1 MSKKTL
7 LFAVVIVCA
16 AAVVVSAGG
25 AREPEGPVDLRFTVW
40 TGAQGHLDLLNS
52 IASDYTAQ
60 NTDVTVRF
68 VTIPFADYVTNVTI
82 QLAGA
87 DRPDAGWLVETNAPE
102 FIDAG
107 VVMDVSAQAA
117 QYDMGD
123 WFEPALELWRR
134 GDQLFGIP
142 FSTSPFLI
150 LYNEDLFAQAGVPTP
165 RELSERGEWT
175 WEAFADASRQIREAT
190 GVYGFQTMDGQGY
203 DIRVWHTLVPIL
215 RSYGTDVWDQDNN
228 VLLNTPEAV
237 RAVQLFHDMVFVDE
251 SVVPPGD
258 RSDFYVGD
266 AAMTVGQI
274 SRVPQ
279 LQDADFSWSMAVM
292 PEGPAGRGD
301 VIGQA
306 GVVAYSAGGHS
317 DIAADFVAF
326 MTNEENVARLA
337 QFFPPARESVLES
350 EEFLTANPDIPPE
363 LMREVVADSIRVGRV
378 LSFHTN
384 FSEIDLESRGA
395 FDSLWRR
402 DADVQTALDEVAEV
416 IEPLVRQ

>member
-1 MSKKTL
+1 MSKRTFVVVMIFL
-7 LFAVVIVCA
+7 FTSAAVLFA
-16 AAVVVSAGG
+16 GG
-25 AREPEGPVDLRFTVW
+25 RGEVDRPVELRFTVW
-40 TGAQGHLDLLNS
+40 SGFQGHLDLLNG
-52 IASDYTAQ
+52 IAADFSAE
-60 NTDVTVRF
+60 NPDVTVRF
-68 VTIPFADYVTNVTI
+68 VTIPFADYVTNVTL

-107 VVMDVSAQAA
+107 VAMDVLPHAE
-117 QYDMGD
+117 QYDMDD

-134 GDQLFGIP
+134 DGQLFGIP

-150 LYNEDLFAQAGVPTP
+150 LYNEDLFDQAGVPTP
-165 RELSERGEWT
+165 RELVQRGEWT
-175 WEAFADASRQIREAT
+175 WEMFAEVSRRIREET
-190 GVYGFQTMDGQGY
+190 GVYGFQTMDGQGF

-215 RSYGTDVWDQDNN
+215 RSYGTDVWDRNNN
-228 VLLNTPEAV
+228 VMLNSPEAV
-237 RAVQLFHDMVFVDE
+237 EAVQLFHDMIFQDG

-274 SRVPQ
+274 SRVPA
-279 LQDADFSWSMAVM
+279 LVDADFSWSMAVM

-306 GVVAYSAGGHS
+306 GVIAYSASSHR
-317 DIAADFVAF
+317 DLAAEFVAF
-326 MTNEENVARLA
+326 MTSQENVARLA
-337 QFFPPARESVLES
+337 RFFPPARESVLAS

-363 LMREVVADSIRVGRV
+363 LMREVVADSIRIGRV
-378 LSFHTN
+378 LTYHRN

-395 FDSLWRR
+395 FDALWRS
-402 DADVQTALDEVAEV
+402 DADVQAVLNDVAEV
-416 IEPLVRQ
+416 IEPLLQQ